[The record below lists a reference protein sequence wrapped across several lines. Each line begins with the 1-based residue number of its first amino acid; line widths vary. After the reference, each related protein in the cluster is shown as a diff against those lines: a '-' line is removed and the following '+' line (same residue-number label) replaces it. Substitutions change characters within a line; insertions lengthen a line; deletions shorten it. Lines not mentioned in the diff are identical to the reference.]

1 MHIMKRAMRVF
12 KNSITGYAAHNCL
25 ALSASIS
32 FYAMFSFFPLV
43 LLTVSIFATVAG
55 SSEEATVR
63 MAKLITSLT
72 PVGANI
78 VTDWIRSASQ
88 TKPVAWWGLGI
99 VALIWGARHVFNT
112 LALSAS
118 IIWGRKGWK
127 DVLLRQLVA
136 LLLVGFAALMLLG
149 SLFLPALIER
159 LARQAQFA
167 VGNALT
173 VILIMIPYAFS
184 FITFTTVYLLTTPR
198 NIPRKNVFLCAAV
211 VSLTWEIAKNAFLT
225 YIRMTR
231 VTSAYGSIGGIIVLM
246 TWVYCSSAI
255 ILWGMELVAATVE
268 QPREPVHL
276 KRKKGILI
284 IE

>member
-1 MHIMKRAMRVF
+1 MHIIKRAIRILRA
-12 KNSITGYAAHNCL
+12 SLTGYANHNCL

-55 SSEEATVR
+55 SSDEATAR
-63 MAKLITSLT
+63 MAKLVSDLT
-72 PVGANI
+72 PVGTNLI
-78 VTDWIRSASQ
+78 MGWVRSVGQ
-88 TKPVAWWGLGI
+88 TKPLAWGLGI

-127 DVLLRQLVA
+127 DVLIRQLVA

-149 SLFLPALIER
+149 SLFLPGVIERIAHQAQYAIGNLLMMALI
-159 LARQAQFA
+159 
-167 VGNALT
+167 LT
-173 VILIMIPYAFS
+173 PYAFS
-184 FITFTTVYLLTTPR
+184 FITFTTVYLLTTPGTVPKR
-198 NIPRKNVFLCAAV
+198 NILLCAAI
-211 VSLTWEIAKNAFLT
+211 VSLTWEVAKNAFLG
-225 YIRMTR
+225 YIRMTNL
-231 VTSAYGSIGGIIVLM
+231 TSAYGSIGGIIVLL

-268 QPREPVHL
+268 QPREPIHL
-276 KRKKGILI
+276 KRNKGILVI
-284 IE
+284 D